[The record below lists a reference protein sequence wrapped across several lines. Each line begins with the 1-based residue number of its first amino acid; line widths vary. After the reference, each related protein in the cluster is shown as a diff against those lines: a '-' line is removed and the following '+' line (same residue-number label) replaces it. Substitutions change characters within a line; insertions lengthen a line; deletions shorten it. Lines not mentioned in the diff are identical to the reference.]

1 MAKTRNRMA
10 DALAY
15 VDEMRRRFIEQAPM
29 MVPDDYGQRYGA
41 QGEEGLSLREVG
53 QRTAETGRRLVSLD
67 EPQDMGAAEVT
78 ADVMAGFTPLQYP
91 QAVRDFTRAY
101 RGDDALGM
109 GLATLSAAPVVG
121 GLVKLSKAERI
132 ANLLGKSA
140 ESTPEAIVEATKGGG
155 YSVNLPTGA
164 TPSEGLMMGK
174 YANVDPRNMVL
185 ESGQPLTQD
194 KLADFV
200 ARNEAALGKPENFL
214 GTWSDP
220 ESGKT
225 YLDVSRRFEPNEVRK
240 ATKFGERTG
249 QLAGYNVGEG
259 ASFPVGNWRQYIE
272 GPEFAG
278 RMDEMAAVGRDYLSK
293 HMNKEWWDMHG
304 SSFERV
310 YGPERLERLA
320 GFIAAT
326 APNAQPRE
334 NLQTMSEYMR
344 RLIKEEPIIQP
355 DYRIPPG
362 QMSRREG
369 TKIGMESSRAANLRQ
384 AEKGNLAG
392 LQKNKV
398 REEALALMGD
408 PTAVVLDRHWARI
421 AEDPSQGVFTASAE
435 GIVEAG
441 ADYDALKAAVS
452 KAAAAANRTPRDYSA
467 DVWTGIRETI
477 KNKSELYGQKYKGSA
492 IRGESKSYA
501 DQFDDLIA
509 DKAKFLGISVAEMEK
524 RLRNGD
530 ATLLSLMLLTPL
542 GTEAYR
548 QYQSEKSGGI

>member
-1 MAKTRNRMA
+1 MAKPRSRLA

-41 QGEEGLSLREVG
+41 PGEQGPSLREVG

-67 EPQDMGAAEVT
+67 EPQDMGAADVT
-78 ADVMAGFTPLQYP
+78 ADVIAGFTPLQYP
-91 QAVRDFTRAY
+91 QAARDFERA
-101 RGDDALGM
+101 RRESDPLGM

-155 YSVNLPTGA
+155 YSVNLPTGT

-200 ARNEAALGKPENFL
+200 ARNETALGKPENFL

-293 HMNKEWWDMHG
+293 HMSKEWWDMHG

-421 AEDPSQGVFTASAE
+421 AEDPSQGVFTASSE

-477 KNKSELYGQKYKGSA
+477 KNKSELFGQKYKGSA

-509 DKAKFLGISVAEMEK
+509 DKAKFLGISVEEMER

>member
-1 MAKTRNRMA
+1 MAKPRSRLA

-41 QGEEGLSLREVG
+41 PGEQGPSLKEVG
-53 QRTAETGRRLVSLD
+53 QRTTETGRRLVSLD
-67 EPQDMGAAEVT
+67 EPQDMGAADVT
-78 ADVMAGFTPLQYP
+78 ADVIAGFTPLQYP
-91 QAVRDFTRAY
+91 QAARDFERA
-101 RGDDALGM
+101 RRESDPLGM

-132 ANLLGKSA
+132 ANLLGKSP
-140 ESTPEAIVEATKGGG
+140 ESTPEAIVEATKEGG

-164 TPSEGLMMGK
+164 TPNEGLMMGK

-214 GTWSDP
+214 GTWADP

-293 HMNKEWWDMHG
+293 HMSKEWWDMHG

-421 AEDPSQGVFTASAE
+421 AEDPSQGVFTASSE

-477 KNKSELYGQKYKGSA
+477 KNKSELFGQKYKGSA

-509 DKAKFLGISVAEMEK
+509 DKAKFLGISVEEMER